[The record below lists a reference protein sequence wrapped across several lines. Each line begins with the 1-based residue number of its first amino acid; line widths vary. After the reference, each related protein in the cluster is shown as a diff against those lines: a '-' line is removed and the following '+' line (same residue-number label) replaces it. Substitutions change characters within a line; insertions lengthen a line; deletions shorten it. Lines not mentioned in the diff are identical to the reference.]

1 MDLDNLDKKIAF
13 DEDELVIKNIYIKYV
28 KRNGAKCITLVE
40 GLESDL
46 DIKALTKAFK
56 KQFNCNASIQKDKYD
71 YDVIQLSGDQRNN
84 VKNFLIEQ
92 EIKNPFEI
100 IIT

>member
-13 DEDELVIKNIYIKYV
+13 DEEDLAIKNVYIKYV

-46 DIKALTKAFK
+46 NIKAIIKTFK
-56 KQFNCNASIQKDKYD
+56 KRFNCNGSIQKDKDD
-71 YDVIQLSGDQRNN
+71 YDVIQLSGDQRIN
-84 VKNFLIEQ
+84 VKNFLIEEEINKEF
-92 EIKNPFEI
+92 EIK
-100 IIT
+100 IT